1 MLFHLC
7 YQYFNK
13 VFVRF
18 QMWSDFAPPCWDH
31 KLWTKFPIATLSGL
45 MINQRLTLLATM
57 QPKWPCLDGK
67 KGHRGARGG
76 CMGNSEVVEKRF
88 RQSSATLHFALCT
101 LYLHCA
107 LCTSNR
113 FPQPAATLHSVLC
126 TLHFEKGFSTL
137 LPLCTNSFQ
146 GALLRH
152 ALIAG
157 ARGCVAK
164 ASIFNQDP
172 RFIFSLT

>member
-1 MLFHLC
+1 MRTRTRSQSYQQHVPEGPNKGWGNMLFH
-7 YQYFNK
+7 
-13 VFVRF
+13 
-18 QMWSDFAPPCWDH
+18 M
-31 KLWTKFPIATLSGL
+31 
-45 MINQRLTLLATM
+45 
-57 QPKWPCLDGK
+57 
-67 KGHRGARGG
+67 GHRGARAGCKDFSLSLSSCCSDQKVTCVYEDADNGSQRCKGRMQGHQEGG
-76 CMGNSEVVEKRF
+76 GRKRF
-88 RQSSATLHFALCT
+88 RQSSATLHF
-101 LYLHCA
+101 
-107 LCTSNR
+107 
-113 FPQPAATLHSVLC
+113 VLC